1 MKHASAETPRQLEP
15 LLERLRALPA
25 LSLSE
30 RRPRIF
36 YRGASAFL
44 HFHEDPA
51 GVFADAKL
59 DGRAFSRFKLNG
71 LLNNEELLAKVSAS
85 LSAHRASARRSE
97 REP

>member
-1 MKHASAETPRQLEP
+1 MKHASAKTLRQLEP

-25 LSLSE
+25 LSE
-30 RRPRIF
+30 RKPGIF

-71 LLNNEELLAKVSAS
+71 LLESEELLAKVSAS

>member
-25 LSLSE
+25 LSE
-30 RRPRIF
+30 RRPGIF
-36 YRGASAFL
+36 YWGASAFL

-71 LLNNEELLAKVSAS
+71 
-85 LSAHRASARRSE
+85 RSTTKNS
-97 REP
+97 